1 MELEYKT
8 DLPLYVHMLGYSTT
22 EGSTITSKSV
32 MCINPKDRWNK
43 LYINL
48 GRTWS
53 QFLYRSPIAIY
64 FQAVNEQGVEGDIYI
79 DHIKVITTT

>member
-1 MELEYKT
+1 
-8 DLPLYVHMLGYSTT
+8 
-22 EGSTITSKSV
+22 

-79 DHIKVITTT
+79 DNIKVITTT